1 MGVETIALYA
11 GAVTGIAACV
21 GLLAKVFVTCR
32 KVIEGI
38 RCQLRTDML
47 RTYYRNADTKTIRQ
61 YELQN
66 FESNYEAYRAL
77 KGNSFIADIHD
88 EVVKWKVI
96 T

>member
-1 MGVETIALYA
+1 METIALYA
-11 GAVTGIAACV
+11 GYITCIAAAV
-21 GLLAKVFVTCR
+21 GLIVNLIFTYK

-38 RCQLRTDML
+38 KCQLRTDML
-47 RTYYRNADTKTIRQ
+47 RTYYRNADSKTIRQ

-66 FESNYEAYRAL
+66 FEYNYEAYRAL
-77 KGNSFIADIHD
+77 KGNSFIVDIHD